1 MEFYYL
7 LLDKSNER
15 LIYSQINILFKKI
28 KTILKY
34 YLDNIILINIKI
46 SFFFVFSNLFVQYNK
61 KNIVISNYLLINT
74 FFN

>member
-34 YLDNIILINIKI
+34 YLVINIKI

-61 KNIVISNYLLINT
+61 KNIVISSYLLINT

>member
-7 LLDKSNER
+7 LLDRSNER

-34 YLDNIILINIKI
+34 YLVINIEVI
-46 SFFFVFSNLFVQYNK
+46 FFLFS
-61 KNIVISNYLLINT
+61 VI
-74 FFN
+74 

>member
-34 YLDNIILINIKI
+34 YLVINIKV
-46 SFFFVFSNLFVQYNK
+46 SFLFVFSNLIYLYNTIKKYSHFKLFVNK
-61 KNIVISNYLLINT
+61 HI
-74 FFN
+74 F